1 MMLLKENQK
10 VTIKKM
16 GFWLN
21 VKNNNNNNNKKMGF
35 FLVRDSEQFTIRKR
49 KEMMMMMMNLS
60 LYTHASAFGV
70 FFITCKSLCYAC

>member
-21 VKNNNNNNNKKMGF
+21 VKNNNNNKKMSF

>member
-21 VKNNNNNNNKKMGF
+21 VKNNNNNKKMSF

-49 KEMMMMMMNLS
+49 NEMMMMMMNLS